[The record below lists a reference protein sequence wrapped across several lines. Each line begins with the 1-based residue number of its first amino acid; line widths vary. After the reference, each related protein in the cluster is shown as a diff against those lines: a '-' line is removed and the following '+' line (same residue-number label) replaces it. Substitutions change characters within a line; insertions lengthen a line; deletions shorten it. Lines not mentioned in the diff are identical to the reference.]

1 MFNCDIYYR
10 VIVGFIM
17 KILFHEM
24 QYWELP
30 HSVFLRDSVVTNT
43 GFNICV
49 VL

>member
-17 KILFHEM
+17 KNFITWDAILGAATLHF
-24 QYWELP
+24 
-30 HSVFLRDSVVTNT
+30 SVVTNT